1 MASIGG
7 NEHSAVDVEGKRN
20 GGRHAVSVE
29 LAIRSLCWVNSMND
43 DNN

>member
-20 GGRHAVSVE
+20 GGKHAGSVE
-29 LAIRSLCWVNSMND
+29 LAIRKLVLGEQYE
-43 DNN
+43 